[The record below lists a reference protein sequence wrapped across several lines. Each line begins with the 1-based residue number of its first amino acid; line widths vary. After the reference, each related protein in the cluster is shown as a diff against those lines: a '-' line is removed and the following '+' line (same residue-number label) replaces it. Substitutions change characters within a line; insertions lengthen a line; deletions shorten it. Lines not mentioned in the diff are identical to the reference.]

1 MTTRQKV
8 FRRWSLKNNL
18 SAPVTRGSL
27 VSDYTA
33 RLPHFS
39 SIKHQTEQGKTNVL
53 KKEHHRAG
61 REGAKP
67 QLCSPGAG
75 LTWPWAV
82 VTGVCLCDCRDG
94 AREERG
100 RREMWKERHPT
111 FRAPLGW
118 RWDVFTQREPQTRMR
133 ATAPGPLSRCHS
145 RDEMWSL
152 TPQRAQSGGEQT
164 RGVVGRDDACEST
177 RFG

>member
-1 MTTRQKV
+1 MELEKQSVGPSHSGQPGIRLH
-8 FRRWSLKNNL
+8 S
-18 SAPVTRGSL
+18 SAASFLLHKAP
-27 VSDYTA
+27 D
-33 RLPHFS
+33 
-39 SIKHQTEQGKTNVL
+39 
-53 KKEHHRAG
+53 RAG
-61 REGAKP
+61 KNKRAKERTPSGRPRGEGAKP

-152 TPQRAQSGGEQT
+152 TPQRAQSGGKQT